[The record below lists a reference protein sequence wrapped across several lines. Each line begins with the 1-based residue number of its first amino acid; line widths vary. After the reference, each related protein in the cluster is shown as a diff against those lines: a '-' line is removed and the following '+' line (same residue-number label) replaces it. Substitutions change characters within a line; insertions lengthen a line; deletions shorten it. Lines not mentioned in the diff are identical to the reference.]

1 MMNKRVAFTIL
12 VISAVF
18 LILLTFFRDSNALI
32 GMAIKPT
39 NLNYDNLVFGF
50 FILFIGIIVATG
62 YYLKKIG

>member
-1 MMNKRVAFTIL
+1 MNKRVAFTIL

-32 GMAIKPT
+32 GMAIKTT